1 MANILV
7 VDDNPDLG
15 DLLKTFISAIGH
27 NVTLCGSS
35 LSALDTLAHHTFDLV
50 ITDMMMPDR
59 DGLEI
64 LRETKR
70 LSPDTP
76 VLAMSGGSRLFPT
89 FDPLNC
95 ASQLGANEIL
105 PKPFRRSQLLSAIE
119 RLLKQSREET
129 RLKPGSRMAAHPPAP
144 SRRNLQ

>member
-1 MANILV
+1 MADILV

-35 LSALDTLAHHTFDLV
+35 LSALETLAHHSFDLV

-89 FDPLNC
+89 FDPLSC
-95 ASQLGANEIL
+95 ARQLGANEVL
-105 PKPFRRSQLLSAIE
+105 PKPFRRSQLLAAIE
-119 RLLKQSREET
+119 RLLKESRKDAQ
-129 RLKPGSRMAAHPPAP
+129 LKGRSSTASPDATPA
-144 SRRNLQ
+144 RRTWQ